1 MVRIVHTL
9 HHCQSG
15 RPRAISSCSWDWA
28 LPFQYFFCIHRYTNR
43 NGAFPRIFFIT
54 FSLWTFR
61 NISLYYLSCLKSIC
75 RLMNAQKTRNSKG
88 RQGAMET
95 NFYSMDFFFSFTRIF
110 LDTFRKNP
118 YNFFL
123 CCVRISRIMNA
134 KKSRNSRGTT
144 RAMESRFYSI
154 DFFFSFT
161 RIFLHTF
168 WNIPYNFFYAVFVF
182 PE

>member
-1 MVRIVHTL
+1 MLGFMLSARAKIVRTSTLVHLPMIRFDSTFVL
-9 HHCQSG
+9 NFGTYCSYFAPLPERG
-15 RPRAISSCSWDWA
+15 RPRALSSCLWDWA

-43 NGAFPRIFFIT
+43 NGAFPRISFIT

-95 NFYSMDFFFSFTRIF
+95 NFYSMDFFFLPREF
-110 LDTFRKNP
+110 LYIHSEK
-118 YNFFL
+118 FL
-123 CCVRISRIMNA
+123 TI
-134 KKSRNSRGTT
+134 
-144 RAMESRFYSI
+144 
-154 DFFFSFT
+154 
-161 RIFLHTF
+161 
-168 WNIPYNFFYAVFVF
+168 FFYAVFVF